1 MKSKKGKAKRT
12 DSELPRDV
20 SGLPNGF
27 IGLRGWMQVSAE
39 LQWTQQRGYAGSFAA
54 VSVVPYAAVSVVP
67 FAAVSVVPYAAVSV
81 VPYAAVRV
89 GGDNLLCINVLANCL
104 WAKFTIDKC
113 LIH

>member
-67 FAAVSVVPYAAVSV
+67 FAAV
-81 VPYAAVRV
+81 RV
-89 GGDNLLCINVLANCL
+89 GGGITYCVSM
-104 WAKFTIDKC
+104 F
-113 LIH
+113 

>member
-20 SGLPNGF
+20 SGLPKGF

-54 VSVVPYAAVSVVP
+54 VSVVP
-67 FAAVSVVPYAAVSV
+67 FAAVSV
-81 VPYAAVRV
+81 
-89 GGDNLLCINVLANCL
+89 GDNSLCINALANYL
-104 WAKFTIDKC
+104 WVKFTIEKS